1 MMRGARWCQRWW
13 HVTPLAVCWVTCLA
27 ALLQGTP
34 ESAWAA
40 ADKAPVALQWAVER
54 NAFAPEVT
62 GTRALA
68 SFTLKASDRALPAS
82 GWALYFTCIGEMVLG
97 ATVDELA
104 TIEQVKG
111 TLYRLRPGARFSG
124 VPAGQSRTIRFFHPD
139 LMFRLDKAPQGPY
152 LVFDDEPAKALALVQ
167 YDIEPLTRPEQ
178 LSQGPGQPP
187 ITVTPAEIFKRN
199 SNIFDVAPKAW
210 PPVFPTPQKWH
221 MGSGT
226 LAWKMMPLIQA
237 PSALRREAAW
247 VREVLQPYWP
257 EGAAPSKVGP
267 RSAAQRVP
275 QATLRLSI
283 GRQPHDRS
291 PEAYTLRI
299 DPLKGVAIVGASPAG
314 VFRGIQSLRD
324 LLPPQLPAGRA
335 VELPLIEIADAPRFE
350 YRGVLLDVA
359 RSFHPKDTVMRL
371 IDLMA
376 RFKLNKLHLH
386 LTDDEGW
393 RLAIDGLPE
402 LTEVGARRGHGVL
415 PLEHLPPAHGSGPH
429 VDTLPGSGYYSADDY
444 IEILRHAA
452 ARHVEVIP
460 EIEMPG
466 HARAAVRAME
476 VRERRLQAAGRKE
489 ALDFRLA
496 DPQDRSVYRSP
507 QLHTDHLM
515 DPGLDS
521 TYRFID
527 HVVAQVVRLHRRAG
541 VPLRTLHVGAD
552 ELPAGAWA
560 QSPSGQ
566 AAIAKHR
573 LAGLPGLWNHF
584 YDRVHTILKRHRVEA
599 AGWEELGARR
609 QQADGKGPLVPN
621 EHFKGR
627 GFTLFVWNNLDDNE
641 DLAYR
646 LANAGYRSVLAPA
659 TALYF
664 DMAHHR
670 DPSEPGVNWAAV
682 LDLDTVFNY
691 VPFDALRTAPGQ
703 PGTPAGKTALSE
715 TGRRHIAGLE
725 ATLFSEILH
734 TRDRLDYM
742 LMPRML
748 GLAERAW
755 AADPAWARERD
766 PLKAQALHTQAWSL
780 FAHQLGSQVLPRLTR
795 EMPSLH
801 WRIPSPG
808 LQREG
813 DAVRVNL
820 QLPGLEVRYTTDGSE
835 PTLASELVHGP
846 IRTPLTVRAAAF
858 APDGRRSAVATL
870 GDR

>member
-1 MMRGARWCQRWW
+1 M
-13 HVTPLAVCWVTCLA
+13 PAV
-27 ALLQGTP
+27 
-34 ESAWAA
+34 AA
-40 ADKAPVALQWAVER
+40 ADVAPNAHAAPVSIRWSVER
-54 NAFAPEVT
+54 NVFPPEVPNA
-62 GTRALA
+62 RALA
-68 SFTLKASDRALPAS
+68 SFTFKAAADRELPAS
-82 GWALYFTCIGEMVLG
+82 GWALYFTCIGEVGLG
-97 ATVDELA
+97 STLGDLATV
-104 TIEQVKG
+104 EQVTG
-111 TLYRLRPGARFSG
+111 TLYRLRPSARFSG
-124 VPAGQSRTIRFFHPD
+124 VPAGQSRALRFYHPD

-152 LVFDDEPAKALALVQ
+152 LVFDHEPAKALEPSS
-167 YDIEPLTRPEQ
+167 YDVEPLTRPEQ
-178 LSQGPGQPP
+178 LSQGPGQPA

-199 SNIFDVAPKAW
+199 ENVFEVTPEQL
-210 PPVFPTPQKWH
+210 PPVFPTPLRWQW
-221 MGSGT
+221 GSGT
-226 LAWKMMPLIQA
+226 LTWKTMPVIHA
-237 PSALRREAAW
+237 PSGLRRESLWA
-247 VREVLQPYWP
+247 REVLRAHLPDADTTSR
-257 EGAAPSKVGP
+257 EGLRAVA
-267 RSAAQRVP
+267 RHVP

-283 GRQPHDRS
+283 GRQPQDRS
-291 PEAYTLRI
+291 PEAYTLRV
-299 DPLKGVAIVGASPAG
+299 DPLKGVEIVGASPAG

-324 LLPPQLPAGRA
+324 LLPLQTSAGRP
-335 VELPLIEIADAPRFE
+335 VEFPLIQIADAPRFE

-359 RSFHPKDTVMRL
+359 RSFHPKDTVTRL

-393 RLAIDGLPE
+393 RLAIRGLPE
-402 LTEVGARRGHGVL
+402 LTEVGARRGHGVQ
-415 PLEHLPPAHGSGPH
+415 PLEHLPPAHGSGAH
-429 VDTLPGSGYYSADDY
+429 VDTLPGSGHYTADDY
-444 IEILRHAA
+444 IQILRYAA

-476 VRERRLQAAGRKE
+476 VRERRLQHAGRKD
-489 ALDFRLA
+489 ASDFRLS

-515 DPGLDS
+515 DPGLES

-527 HVVAQVVRLHRRAG
+527 HVVAEVVRLHRRAG

-552 ELPAGAWA
+552 ELPAGAWT
-560 QSPSGQ
+560 QSPAGQ
-566 AAIAKHR
+566 AAISRHR

-584 YDRVHTILKRHRVEA
+584 YDRVHAILKRHRVA
-599 AGWEELGARR
+599 PAGWEELGARR

-627 GFTLFVWNNLDDNE
+627 GFTLFVWNNLDDAD

-691 VPFDALRTAPGQ
+691 VPFDALRGAPGQ

-715 TGRRHIAGLE
+715 VGRRHIAGLE
-725 ATLFSEILH
+725 ATLFSETLH

-755 AADPAWARERD
+755 AADPAWARESD
-766 PLKAQALHTQAWSL
+766 PAKAQAMHTQAWSI
-780 FAHQLGSQVLPRLTR
+780 FVHQLGMRVLPRLTR
-795 EMPSLH
+795 DMPSLQ

-808 LQREG
+808 LLREG

-820 QLPGLEVRYTTDGSE
+820 QVPGLDVRYTTDGSE
-835 PTLASELVHGP
+835 PTLTSELARGP

-858 APDGRRSAVATL
+858 APDGRRGAVATLAATL